1 MPIRVV
7 SVRAGASGGREV
19 RVCDVLPRVCYKRRG
34 GLVEGRS
41 VGARRDQ
48 CTVSS
53 GSSSMIIYSTSVAL
67 VRPAGPLGGLRSNV
81 CVHED
86 IAFYCKEIEQW
97 RPLIYIPH
105 IW

>member
-1 MPIRVV
+1 M
-7 SVRAGASGGREV
+7 
-19 RVCDVLPRVCYKRRG
+19 
-34 GLVEGRS
+34 EGRS

-86 IAFYCKEIEQW
+86 IAFYCKEIGQCVQLQGARAHYYWGASGRACGIEGMSSSM
-97 RPLIYIPH
+97 RTASC
-105 IW
+105 